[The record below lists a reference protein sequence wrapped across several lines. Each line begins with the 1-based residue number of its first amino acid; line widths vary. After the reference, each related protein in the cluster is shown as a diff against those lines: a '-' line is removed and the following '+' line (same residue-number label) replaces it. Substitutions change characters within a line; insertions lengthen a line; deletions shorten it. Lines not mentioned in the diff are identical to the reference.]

1 MNKIFAIC
9 LLIFATIVLISNS
22 LVVISYALQD
32 KSFSIKIL
40 SPSKAQKFDVFD
52 KIIIKGISNYNK
64 DNDCAVSII
73 LNNKKPYQEAIP
85 IGNNNGSTDFSKWE
99 FTINKDSDKF
109 VLVDGVNKV
118 TAKNYCNRTN
128 SAVYYSTTFNTSEP
142 RTNAAVGDRAE
153 TILPQKALTSNVSE
167 PRTNAAVGDTAETI
181 LPQKALTS
189 KLIKPSFYPC
199 CEIKTIEDKKELAN
213 SSLLGKLDD
222 STPIKKAGSIE
233 NKNHDINISKIIQEN
248 IHKLS
253 SISYEDD
260 RKSQESIGNHESRVL
275 NDNDDENVNDNNNH
289 ANEEIQDIKEMIARI
304 MN

>member
-64 DNDCAVSII
+64 DNDCTVSII

-153 TILPQKALTSNVSE
+153 TILPQKALTS
-167 PRTNAAVGDTAETI
+167 
-181 LPQKALTS
+181 

-260 RKSQESIGNHESRVL
+260 KKSQESIGNHEARVL
-275 NDNDDENVNDNNNH
+275 NDNNDENVDDNNNH